1 MGGENGVST
10 VILDSGSLSVSVD
23 VWFKVFIF
31 EWGVVFFLLR
41 YCKISTCR
49 FLVFG
54 NELSG

>member
-10 VILDSGSLSVSVD
+10 VILDSGSHVSVD

-31 EWGVVFFLLR
+31 EWGVVFFYYAIASFDVPLLV
-41 YCKISTCR
+41 
-49 FLVFG
+49 LG